1 MNKIYII
8 RKFCLLMGFILAA
21 SAVFS
26 QLPGLS
32 FTEKKRFTDHGST
45 VVVNPQPKDFIASAE
60 YQIEVNGHPVFM
72 YAQPGFANG
81 TVNFAS
87 FDFSGPVTVKVIS
100 TWTVYSAEVHPLSAK
115 IPCKVEGK
123 TITFTLDKPLNI
135 YLKMNGTFELPVY
148 IFANPISDYKIDRT
162 AKNVKYFGPGIHEV
176 GDIELKSGETLF
188 LDAGAVVYGAVYA
201 DNAHDVK
208 IIGRGIICGSHY
220 PFQYSSAKIQRFINF
235 RNCQNV
241 EVEGVIILDSFSW
254 TLVFQNCDNVKV
266 ERTRI
271 LSERLWS
278 TDGLNPCSSRN
289 VTIDNCFIRS
299 KDDCISVKGMAWEP
313 GSKWY
318 PINNIHVKNCVFWS
332 ENNNALV
339 VGCESRAERI
349 ENVVFENCDIL
360 KSTNT
365 CGDISGTLSVICL
378 DDTYMSD
385 ITFDNIRVEYNTTS
399 PINIFYT
406 NLMFGNIPGSR
417 KPEGGILKN
426 ITFRNISFTGN
437 FPRTSFVNGLD
448 SKHQPENITFENLSI
463 GGKKVLKAADG
474 NFEINSFTKNIQFQ

>member
-1 MNKIYII
+1 MNYTNLIKH
-8 RKFCLLMGFILAA
+8 CLVVSLLCLATTTLTA
-21 SAVFS
+21 

-32 FTEKKRFTDHGST
+32 YTESQTFTDHGLT
-45 VVVNPQPKDFIASAE
+45 VVVNPQPKDYTASAE
-60 YQIEVNGHPVFM
+60 YQIEVNGHPIFM

-81 TVNFAS
+81 TVNFAM
-87 FDFSGPVTVKVIS
+87 FDFAGPVTVKVTS
-100 TWTVYSAEVHPLSAK
+100 TWTVYSAEVHPLSSK

-123 TITFTLDKPLNI
+123 TITFTLDKPQNI

-148 IFANPISDYKIDRT
+148 IFANPVSNYKIDKL
-162 AKNVKYFGPGIHEV
+162 AKNVKYYGPGIHEV

-201 DNAHDVK
+201 NDASDVK

-220 PFQYSSAKIQRFINF
+220 PFQYSSEKIQRFINF
-235 RNCQNV
+235 KNCTNV

-266 ERTRI
+266 ERVRI

-289 VTIDNCFIRS
+289 VTIENCFIRS

-313 GSKWY
+313 GSKWH
-318 PINNIHVKNCVFWS
+318 PINNIHVKNCLFWS

-339 VGCESRAERI
+339 VGCESRAQRI
-349 ENVVFENCDIL
+349 ENISFENCDIL

-378 DDTYMSD
+378 DDTYISD

-417 KPEGGILKN
+417 KPDGGILKN
-426 ITFRNISFTGN
+426 ITFKNISFTGN
-437 FPRTSFVNGLD
+437 FARKSFINGLD
-448 SKHQPENITFENLSI
+448 SKHQPENVTFENMTIS
-463 GGKKVLKAADG
+463 GKKILKAAEG
-474 NFEINSFTKNIQFQ
+474 NFEINSFTKNIRFQ